1 MTLSAAAVTA
11 IVVPVAIT
19 TIVVAVAIVMISVAA
34 TAQTIDLAVRGT
46 ENRAKAAAGFWFCG
60 RGEHIQRE
68 PDMFEVSAGVT
79 GHSSVR
85 TGFRHT
91 SAQRLNNH
99 IDGTE
104 QFYDGEQTDG
114 NVNRNRR
121 THGCIAIGYSDGITF
136 AAIVVMVVAGVTATI
151 RIAQICLQGNG
162 FAFCNGE
169 GAAVGIAAA
178 VVQIGGS
185 GDIGFRGT
193 KQGHPQVITVGGRN
207 AANETTIGATEF
219 QRIVE
224 NIFQFQIP
232 AAFLQRIGFLSQNFD
247 AIQLQI
253 TDGYIGGV
261 AGGNDNIALTQHIV
275 AAVAVASCGAGRT
288 QNIGSQA
295 FLDAALI
302 EDLLGDDAG
311 FSGTVRTAVVTIV
324 ITVAVSCGQIKFKS
338 SHKTASLKLFVFFYI
353 V

>member
-1 MTLSAAAVTA
+1 MCGFGVTLSAAAVTA

-91 SAQRLNNH
+91 SSQRIDYH
-99 IDGTE
+99 IDSTE
-104 QFYDGEQTDG
+104 QLYDGEQTDG

-169 GAAVGIAAA
+169 RAAVGIAAA

-185 GDIGFRGT
+185 GDIGFC
-193 KQGHPQVITVGGRN
+193 GG
-207 AANETTIGATEF
+207 I
-219 QRIVE
+219 
-224 NIFQFQIP
+224 
-232 AAFLQRIGFLSQNFD
+232 
-247 AIQLQI
+247 
-253 TDGYIGGV
+253 
-261 AGGNDNIALTQHIV
+261 
-275 AAVAVASCGAGRT
+275 
-288 QNIGSQA
+288 
-295 FLDAALI
+295 LI
-302 EDLLGDDAG
+302 
-311 FSGTVRTAVVTIV
+311 
-324 ITVAVSCGQIKFKS
+324 C
-338 SHKTASLKLFVFFYI
+338 KTALNIRGRRLNNK
-353 V
+353 

>member
-151 RIAQICLQGNG
+151 RIAQICLQGNRL
-162 FAFCNGE
+162 AFRNSE
-169 GAAVGIAAA
+169 GTAVGIAAA
-178 VVQIGGS
+178 VIQ
-185 GDIGFRGT
+185 
-193 KQGHPQVITVGGRN
+193 VGG
-207 AANETTIGATEF
+207 
-219 QRIVE
+219 
-224 NIFQFQIP
+224 
-232 AAFLQRIGFLSQNFD
+232 
-247 AIQLQI
+247 
-253 TDGYIGGV
+253 
-261 AGGNDNIALTQHIV
+261 GGNICF
-275 AAVAVASCGAGRT
+275 CGG
-288 QNIGSQA
+288 I
-295 FLDAALI
+295 LI
-302 EDLLGDDAG
+302 
-311 FSGTVRTAVVTIV
+311 
-324 ITVAVSCGQIKFKS
+324 C
-338 SHKTASLKLFVFFYI
+338 KTALNIRGRRLNNK
-353 V
+353 